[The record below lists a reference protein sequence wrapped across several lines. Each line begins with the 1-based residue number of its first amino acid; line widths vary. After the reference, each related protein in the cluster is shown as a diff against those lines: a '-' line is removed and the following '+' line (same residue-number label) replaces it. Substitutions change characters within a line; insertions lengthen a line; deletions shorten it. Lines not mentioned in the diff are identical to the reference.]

1 MRKLHEVQRVI
12 TPIDFSDNSR
22 LIAESAAYMA
32 GKFGASMFLIF
43 VVQNFEDY
51 SGFFVPQMSMPNL
64 EGELVEGAEDKM
76 TSFCKELEPICD
88 AAGVVSLE
96 HRVFMGDVAEQI
108 VDFAAEIQ
116 GDLIIMGTHGYK
128 GLEKIMFGSVAD
140 KVVRAAHCPVL
151 TINPYTCCTE
161 EDGRE

>member
-1 MRKLHEVQRVI
+1 MEKLLNVRRVL
-12 TPIDFSDNSR
+12 TPIDFSDNSK

-32 GKFGASMFLIF
+32 GKFNASMYLIF

-64 EGELVEGAEDKM
+64 ENELVEGAEEKM
-76 TSFCKELEPICD
+76 SSFCQELQATCD
-88 AAGVVSLE
+88 NFGVAELH
-96 HRVFMGDVAEQI
+96 HRVFMGDVAEKI

-116 GDLIIMGTHGYK
+116 SDLVIMGTHGYK

-140 KVVRAAHCPVL
+140 KVVRGAHCPVM
-151 TINPYTCCTE
+151 TINPYTCCKKE
-161 EDGRE
+161 